1 MAYEVNVIETATGL
15 VVKTS
20 VVSSERKAERLAE
33 SLEVNLNHE
42 QYHVEV
48 VHGDN

>member
-1 MAYEVNVIETATGL
+1 MNYEVNVIETTTGL

-20 VVSSERKAERLAE
+20 VVSNERKAEMLAKA
-33 SLEVNLNHE
+33 LDVNLNHE
-42 QYHVEV
+42 RYHVEV